1 MALSI
6 TWLGHATF
14 VLQSPGGKRIILDP
28 WVTGNPSSPESA
40 KKLGALDLML
50 ITHGHAD
57 HTGDAVSIG
66 RSSGAHVVA
75 PYEVS
80 VWLQQKGLK
89 TVTGMN
95 PGGTLELLGLSI
107 TMVPAMHSS
116 SIEEDGKIIYLGVA
130 TGYVIRFEDGLTIY
144 YSGDTSVFGDM
155 RLIGEMYSPSI
166 AFLPIGDLYT
176 MGPAQAAK
184 ACELLGINQTSRFS
198 RLATTTRWDL
208 PRRRSRHACW
218 ECARWCR
225 CTTARSPR
233 SPARRPGCANWSPR
247 EAYRCSSSNPGKQRL
262 KCNHEEHED
271 TKHARKRSI
280 LFSYENDPIF
290 FVSPSYLRV
299 FVVAFVL

>member
-1 MALSI
+1 MAALSI

-14 VLQSPGGKRIILDP
+14 LLQSPGGQRIIMDP
-28 WVTGNPSSPESA
+28 WVTGNPTAPESA

-89 TVTGMN
+89 HVTGMN
-95 PGGTLELLGLSI
+95 PGGTLEALGLSI

-130 TGYVIRFEDGLTIY
+130 TGYVIGFEDGLTIY

-184 ACELLGINQTSRFS
+184 ACELLGVKQVVPMHYGTFPA
-198 RLATTTRWDL
+198 LTGT
-208 PRRRSRHACW
+208 
-218 ECARWCR
+218 
-225 CTTARSPR
+225 
-233 SPARRPGCANWSPR
+233 PARLRELVTPRGVQVLELKPGETAS
-247 EAYRCSSSNPGKQRL
+247 
-262 KCNHEEHED
+262 
-271 TKHARKRSI
+271 
-280 LFSYENDPIF
+280 
-290 FVSPSYLRV
+290 
-299 FVVAFVL
+299 